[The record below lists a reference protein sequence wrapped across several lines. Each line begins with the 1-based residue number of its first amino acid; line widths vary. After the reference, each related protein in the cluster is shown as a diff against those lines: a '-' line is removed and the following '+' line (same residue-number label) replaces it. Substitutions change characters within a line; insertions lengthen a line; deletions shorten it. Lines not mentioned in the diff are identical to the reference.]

1 MTQQHQSSEH
11 HLDLLVRSWG
21 LMADVGFC
29 DLLLLQR
36 GSGAIGWRVT
46 AQVRPTTHQT
56 LYAEDLVGQVVTPA
70 ERPVLNEQWSGRSWS
85 DSNVYAIG
93 ATSAARSRAI
103 PVPARRSGAGQPS
116 VQPVD
121 RRAAEPAA
129 EPAAVVLCEAAVAAG
144 RRRGR
149 LERAYIDIF
158 DQLSEMIAAG
168 RFPYSEDYEPT
179 ENMRVGDGV
188 VVLDSE
194 ARIRFASPN
203 ATSSLHRLGVQVN
216 AEGKRLTELGL
227 QEGWLDDVAAATV
240 PLSGELTA
248 VLPGRG
254 AGRGLFSPPGITSG
268 GAAVFETQSGLHSSA
283 TYKTRTAA
291 EPNLSTVVATYLLPL
306 NEGSLLLMRDVTDV
320 RRRDRLIRSKDAT
333 IREVH
338 HRVKNNLQTISS
350 LLRLQGRRTGSPEAR
365 EAIEESVRRIR
376 SMALVHETLS
386 QGITSAVPFNDVI
399 RPLVRVVEEGL
410 QESGHGSRPVR
421 FSIEGS
427 AGELPAEIAT
437 PLSIVLV
444 ELLQNAV
451 EHGYP
456 APALP
461 GSGTPSSGASGG
473 FGGGAVRVRFDRIG
487 GAEPQL
493 RVVVRD
499 DGRGF
504 PPGFSLSSPTAGASL
519 GLTIV
524 RTLITSELGGVIS
537 TYNDNRPPAA
547 GSSTGVPGGG
557 AVVEIR
563 IPLGEH

>member
-1 MTQQHQSSEH
+1 
-11 HLDLLVRSWG
+11 
-21 LMADVGFC
+21 
-29 DLLLLQR
+29 
-36 GSGAIGWRVT
+36 
-46 AQVRPTTHQT
+46 
-56 LYAEDLVGQVVTPA
+56 
-70 ERPVLNEQWSGRSWS
+70 
-85 DSNVYAIG
+85 VY
-93 ATSAARSRAI
+93 
-103 PVPARRSGAGQPS
+103 
-116 VQPVD
+116 
-121 RRAAEPAA
+121 EPA
-129 EPAAVVLCEAAVAAG
+129 
-144 RRRGR
+144 
-149 LERAYIDIF
+149 
-158 DQLSEMIAAG
+158 
-168 RFPYSEDYEPT
+168 

-203 ATSSLHRLGVQVN
+203 ATSSFHRLGVQAN

-227 QEGWLDDVAAATV
+227 QADWLGGVATAKF
-240 PLSGELTA
+240 PLSGELAT
-248 VLPGRG
+248 LP
-254 AGRGLFSPPGITSG
+254 AGRVTGKGLVSPPGITSG
-268 GAAVFETQSGLHSSA
+268 GAAAFETASTTTPADQPRVA
-283 TYKTRTAA
+283 TETN
-291 EPNLSTVVATYLLPL
+291 PSTVVATYLLPL

-350 LLRLQGRRTGSPEAR
+350 LLRLQGRRTESAEAR

-386 QGITSAVPFNDVI
+386 QGITTAVPFNDVI

-456 APALP
+456 AEIS
-461 GSGTPSSGASGG
+461 GSDKGSDKGG
-473 FGGGAVRVRFDRIG
+473 SVRVRFDRTAG
-487 GAEPQL
+487 HEPQL

-499 DGRGF
+499 DGCGF
-504 PPGFSLSSPTAGASL
+504 PPGFSLSSPSAGASRASL

-537 TYNDNRPPAA
+537 THNEERTSP
-547 GSSTGVPGGG
+547 SGVAGGG

-563 IPLGEH
+563 IPLGDS

>member
-1 MTQQHQSSEH
+1 MNQQPHSSEQQH
-11 HLDLLVRSWG
+11 HLDLLVRAWG

-36 GSGAIGWRVT
+36 APDKGDRQWRVS

-56 LYAEDLVGQVVTPA
+56 LYAEDLVGQLVSSA
-70 ERPVLNEQWSGRSWS
+70 ERPVLSEQWSGRSWS

-93 ATSAARSRAI
+93 STSAARSRAI
-103 PVPARRSGAGQPS
+103 PLRVSQS
-116 VQPVD
+116 ID
-121 RRAAEPAA
+121 EPT
-129 EPAAVVLCEAAVAAG
+129 AVVLCEAAVDAG

-149 LERAYIDIF
+149 LESAYVDIF
-158 DQLSEMIAAG
+158 DQLAGMIATG
-168 RFPYSEDYEPT
+168 RFPFAEVYEPA

-203 ATSSLHRLGVQVN
+203 ATSSFHRLGVQAN

-227 QEGWLDDVAAATV
+227 HADWLEGVATAKF

-248 VLPGRG
+248 LRTGRVG
-254 AGRGLFSPPGITSG
+254 GKGLVSPPGLTNG
-268 GAAVFETQSGLHSSA
+268 GAAAFETGSGVGANQSQQA
-283 TYKTRTAA
+283 RFAA
-291 EPNLSTVVATYLLPL
+291 EPSPSTVVASYLLPL

-350 LLRLQGRRTGSPEAR
+350 LLRLQGRRTESAEAR

-386 QGITSAVPFNDVI
+386 QGITTAVPFNDVI

-456 APALP
+456 PVP
-461 GSGTPSSGASGG
+461 ETNQSDKGGS
-473 FGGGAVRVRFDRIG
+473 VRVRFDRTAG
-487 GAEPQL
+487 LDPQL

-499 DGRGF
+499 DGCGF
-504 PPGFSLSSPTAGASL
+504 PPGFSLSSPSAGASRASL

-537 TYNDNRPPAA
+537 THNEEPTSP
-547 GSSTGVPGGG
+547 SGVAGGG

-563 IPLGEH
+563 IPLGES